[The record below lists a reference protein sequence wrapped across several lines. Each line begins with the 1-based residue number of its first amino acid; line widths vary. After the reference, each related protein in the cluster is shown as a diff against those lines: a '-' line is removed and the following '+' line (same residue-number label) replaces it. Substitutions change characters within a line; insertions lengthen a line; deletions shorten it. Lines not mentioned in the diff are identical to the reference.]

1 MNNSKI
7 DPDSL
12 CNEIQTW
19 ATPEL
24 LVRNASGSVVVSHI
38 KSDAYEGKA
47 NNVGHAII
55 GMCTDG
61 GGHAQRKDDHGTL
74 DDIWH
79 PGRVGFVL
87 PSSNV
92 EGSAPAMEVMM
103 VAFNL
108 ADVPACHSDDFDL
121 ANLQYAANKLHDDP
135 ILTSALIT
143 LMREAEAHGE
153 STAFFDHGL
162 SIILQRLT
170 GQTTKNLCQLP
181 KGMTQVLLP
190 VVEQI
195 ESRLDEDLKVTEFSE
210 QLGLSAR
217 TFTRAF
223 KRELGQTPYQYITCR
238 RMKRAKR
245 LLSEGDSVTDTAFS
259 TGFSNPAKFAAA
271 FRRWVGLAPSE
282 WQRIN
287 H

>member
-1 MNNSKI
+1 MNHFKTDHNSLFNNI
-7 DPDSL
+7 QEWAAPD
-12 CNEIQTW
+12 
-19 ATPEL
+19 L
-24 LVRNASGSVVVSHI
+24 LVQNAAGSVVVSHL
-38 KSDAYEGKA
+38 SADSHRGKA
-47 NNVGHAII
+47 EDVDYAII

-61 GGHAQRKDDHGTL
+61 GGHARRKDDHGIL

-87 PSSNV
+87 PSSEV
-92 EGSAPAMEVMM
+92 EGHAPTMDMLM

-108 ADVPACHSDDFDL
+108 AEIPACHSDDFEL
-121 ANLQYAANKLHDDP
+121 ANLQSAANKLHDDP

-162 SIILQRLT
+162 SLILQRLT
-170 GQTTKNLCQLP
+170 GQTTQNLYQLP
-181 KGMTQVLLP
+181 AGMTQILLP

-195 ESRLDEDLKVTEFSE
+195 ESRLDEDLKVTEFSK

-238 RMKRAKR
+238 RMKRAKK
-245 LLSEGDSVTDTAFS
+245 LLSEGDSVTNTAFS

-271 FRRWVGLAPSE
+271 FRRWVGVAPSE
-282 WQRIN
+282 WQRLN